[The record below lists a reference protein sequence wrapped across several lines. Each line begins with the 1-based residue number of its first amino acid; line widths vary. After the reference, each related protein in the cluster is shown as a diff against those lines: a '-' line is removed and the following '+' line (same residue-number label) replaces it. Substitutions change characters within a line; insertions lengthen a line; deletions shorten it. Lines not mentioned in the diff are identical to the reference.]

1 MKVLFVTLF
10 LLENNTSVTI
20 SNYGLLRGLQQ
31 LGHDITLLM
40 PYASAD
46 DTLLIP
52 YDVSGMRIVR
62 VDGIPFNQLRQAPK
76 KQTIWFKIKR
86 KWHKWFDFLDFT
98 APYLQSGTSV
108 SLLDEHFDLIISTS
122 DPKTTH
128 VFVKK
133 LINKGLSYGRWIQHW
148 GDPMYGDITRSNAY
162 PNWVI
167 KWYER
172 RIIKWADKVVYVS
185 PFTADM
191 LKQAHPKYKDKIHF
205 VPLPCEEIEQ
215 TPLQER
221 SDTLKLVYLGDYSPS
236 IRNIL
241 PLYDAVKELDNVQLT
256 IAGISSLK
264 LESTNHITVLPRIPQ
279 TQCHQLE
286 AEADVSITVCNLR
299 GTQIPGKVYYAAA
312 SQKHMLVI
320 LDGDEKDK
328 LRTYIESFNR
338 YIVCDNNVESIKE
351 ALSKIQQNRNMVKYN
366 VPTIFLPEY
375 NVSAILNKNEN
386 NR

>member
-10 LLENNTSVTI
+10 PLENNTSVTI
-20 SNYGLLRGLQQ
+20 SNYGLLRGLQS
-31 LGHDITLLM
+31 LGHDITVLM

-46 DTLLIP
+46 GNSQIP

-62 VDGIPFNQLRQAPK
+62 VDGIPFDLLRQAPK
-76 KQTIWFKIKR
+76 KQSIWFKIKR
-86 KWHKWFDFLDFT
+86 KWHKCFDFLDFT
-98 APYLQSGTSV
+98 APYLQSDTSV
-108 SLLDEHFDLIISTS
+108 SFLDKHFDLIISTS
-122 DPKTTH
+122 DPKTSH

-133 LINKGLSYGRWIQHW
+133 LIKQGLSYGRWIQHW

-162 PNWVI
+162 PNSIV

-191 LKQAHPKYKDKIHF
+191 LKQAHPKYTDKIHF
-205 VPLPCEEIEQ
+205 VPLPCEEVEQ
-215 TPLQER
+215 TPLQEKT
-221 SDTLKLVYLGDYSPS
+221 DTLKLVYLGDYSPS

-241 PLYDAVKELDNVQLT
+241 PLYDAVKELEGVQLT

-264 LESTNHITVLPRIPQ
+264 LDNTDHIMLLPRIPQ
-279 TQCHQLE
+279 AQCHQLE
-286 AEADVSITVCNLR
+286 SEADVSVTVCNLR

-312 SQKHMLVI
+312 TQKHMLVI

-328 LRTYIESFNR
+328 LRAYIESFNR

-351 ALSKIQQNRNMVKYN
+351 ALSKIQQNRNKVKYN

-375 NVSAILNKNEN
+375 NVSAILE
-386 NR
+386 

>member
-10 LLENNTSVTI
+10 PLENNTSVTI
-20 SNYGLLRGLQQ
+20 SNYGLLRGLQLQ
-31 LGHDITLLM
+31 GHDITLLM
-40 PYASAD
+40 PYASDD
-46 DTLLIP
+46 DTMQIP
-52 YDVSGMRIVR
+52 YDVSGIRIVR

-76 KQTIWFKIKR
+76 KQTIWYKIKR

-98 APYLQSGTSV
+98 SPYLQSDTSV

-162 PNWVI
+162 PNCVV

-191 LKQAHPKYKDKIHF
+191 LREVHPSMSNRIDF
-205 VPLPCEEIEQ
+205 VPLPCEEIIDKPTTIVQ
-215 TPLQER
+215 T
-221 SDTLKLVYLGDYSPS
+221 DILKLAYLGDYSPS

-241 PLYDAVKELDNVQLT
+241 PLYEAVKGMEGVQLT

-264 LESTNHITVLPRIPQ
+264 LESTDNITILPRIPHNE
-279 TQCHQLE
+279 CHQLE
-286 AEADVSITVCNLR
+286 MSSDVLVTICNLR

-320 LDGDEKDK
+320 LDGDKKDK
-328 LRTYIESFNR
+328 LKEYVESFGR
-338 YIVCDNNVESIKE
+338 YIVCDNTVESIQT
-351 ALSKIQQNRNMVKYN
+351 ALYKIRDNNNTIKYT
-366 VPTIFLPEY
+366 VPEMFLPEN
-375 NVSAILNKNEN
+375 NVSVILK
-386 NR
+386 

>member
-10 LLENNTSVTI
+10 PLENNTSVTI
-20 SNYGLLRGLQQ
+20 SNYCVLRGMHQ
-31 LGHDITLLM
+31 LGHDVTILM
-40 PYASAD
+40 PHVSDAEAF
-46 DTLLIP
+46 IP
-52 YDVSGMRIVR
+52 YDVSMFRIAR
-62 VDGIPFNQLRQAPK
+62 IEGTPFDQLRKIPHK
-76 KQTIWFKIKR
+76 LTLWYKIKR
-86 KWHKWFDFLDFT
+86 KIRKHFEYLDFT
-98 APYLQSGTSV
+98 RPYLKSV
-108 SLLDEHFDLIISTS
+108 KLVSILKEHFDLVISTS
-122 DPKTTH
+122 DPKTSH
-128 VFVKK
+128 VFVGKMIK
-133 LINKGLSYGRWIQHW
+133 QGLSCDRWIQHW
-148 GDPMYGDITRSNAY
+148 GDPMYGDITRSNSY
-162 PNWVI
+162 PNWIVKCI
-167 KWYER
+167 ER
-172 RIIKWADKVVYVS
+172 RIIKMADKVVYVS

-191 LKQAHPKYKDKIHF
+191 LKEVHPKLSNRIDF

-215 TPLQER
+215 TSLQER

-264 LESTNHITVLPRIPQ
+264 LESIDCITVLPRIPQ

-312 SQKHMLVI
+312 TQKHMLVI

-328 LRTYIESFNR
+328 MRAYIESFNR

-351 ALSKIQQNRNMVKYN
+351 ALKTIQSAQERVEYQ
-366 VPTIFLPEY
+366 VPEIFLPEN
-375 NVSAILNKNEN
+375 NVREIIS
-386 NR
+386 